1 MGLGGLCSSLTSME
15 ILQEFT
21 ESEKIRKDMN
31 FEVLTEGWKQRQLGR
46 GSDEDSQ
53 GNLLRRVTVGKG
65 PS

>member
-46 GSDEDSQ
+46 GE
-53 GNLLRRVTVGKG
+53 
-65 PS
+65 